1 MSVLLNNQRVKNS
14 QRKAIS
20 MASHDPDIPL
30 VQPSPLRMAYVMP
43 VVPWCH
49 ALCRSYAWDY
59 LDLLAGQHSL
69 PLPQN

>member
-1 MSVLLNNQRVKNS
+1 
-14 QRKAIS
+14 

-30 VQPSPLRMAYVMP
+30 VQPSRLRMAPP

-59 LDLLAGQHSL
+59 LDLLAGQHYL